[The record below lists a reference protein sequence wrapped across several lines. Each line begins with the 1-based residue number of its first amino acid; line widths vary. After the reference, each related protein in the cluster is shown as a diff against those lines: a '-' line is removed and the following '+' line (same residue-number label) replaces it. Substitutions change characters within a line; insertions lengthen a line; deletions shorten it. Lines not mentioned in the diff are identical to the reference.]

1 LLNAIDKEKSVNLS
15 EKERASQELI
25 TSMKKL
31 EDQKK
36 EMIEKVSQAE
46 IIGIS
51 YKEVLV
57 KLIEM
62 ERLNTSL
69 ENEVNQ
75 LNNQLSLHKSQI

>member
-1 LLNAIDKEKSVNLS
+1 MLNAIDKEKTVSLS
-15 EKERASQELI
+15 EKERDSQELI

-46 IIGIS
+46 MIGIS

>member
-1 LLNAIDKEKSVNLS
+1 
-15 EKERASQELI
+15 
-25 TSMKKL
+25 MKKL

>member
-1 LLNAIDKEKSVNLS
+1 MLNAIDKEKSVNLS

>member
-1 LLNAIDKEKSVNLS
+1 MLNAIDKEKTVSLS
-15 EKERASQELI
+15 EKERDSQELI

-36 EMIEKVSQAE
+36 EMTEKVSQAE